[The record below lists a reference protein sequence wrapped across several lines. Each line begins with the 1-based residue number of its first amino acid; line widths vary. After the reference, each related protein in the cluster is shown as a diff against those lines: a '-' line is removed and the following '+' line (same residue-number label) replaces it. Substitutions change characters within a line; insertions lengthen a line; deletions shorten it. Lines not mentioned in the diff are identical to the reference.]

1 LDTGILRRRWRGM
14 YVMGRSG
21 KDASPRTN
29 APDERIGEAD

>member
-1 LDTGILRRRWRGM
+1 M